1 MKNLK
6 NNFIMIAAGGS
17 GGHLFSASAI
27 SSELT
32 KRGYRVILLTDKR
45 VKNLIIDFPAEKI
58 VFIPSDTFTNKSL
71 YKWPFVLGKLF
82 LGFILS
88 FFWAFKTRTQL
99 SIGFGGYPSVAPLL
113 AFKICGSKILIH
125 EQNSIF
131 GRANKFLSLFA
142 DGITMG
148 FENTKILSK
157 MTNKKI
163 HFYGNPVRE
172 KILYYKNSKKVINTR
187 NITLLVFGG
196 SQGASFLSSI
206 IPNVINEL
214 PEEIIKNINIIQQA
228 RKEDIGKLEN
238 FYSDN
243 NLRYQVKEFFYN
255 FPEIINDSDLVIS
268 RSGAST
274 ISEMAIM
281 GKACI
286 FVPLPSTLDGDQES
300 NAKILESSDAAIVY
314 YQDQLKPS
322 ILAKRIEELVSF
334 PEKLYE
340 LSENIKKFG
349 NEGAS
354 LKLVNFSESLM
365 SK

>member
-58 VFIPSDTFTNKSL
+58 VFIPSDTFTNKPL
-71 YKWPFVLGKLF
+71 YKWPFALSKLF
-82 LGFILS
+82 LGFIIS
-88 FFWAFKTRTQL
+88 VFWAFKMQSQL

-113 AFKICGSKILIH
+113 ASKFCGSKILIH

-131 GRANKFLSLFA
+131 GRANKFLSRFA

-148 FENTKILSK
+148 FENTKILSELS
-157 MTNKKI
+157 NKEI

-172 KILYYKNSKKVINTR
+172 KILNYKNSRKIINTQ
-187 NITLLVFGG
+187 NITLLIFGG

-206 IPNVINEL
+206 IPNTISEL
-214 PEEIIKNINIIQQA
+214 PEKILKNINIIQQA
-228 RKEDIGKLEN
+228 RKEDIEILEN
-238 FYSDN
+238 FYSDHSV
-243 NLRYQVKEFFYN
+243 RHQVSDFFYN

-286 FVPLPSTLDGDQES
+286 FVPLPSTIDGDQES

-314 YQDQLKPS
+314 SQDELKPS
-322 ILAKRIEELVSF
+322 ILAKRIEELISF
-334 PEKLYE
+334 PEKLRE

-354 LKLVNFSESLM
+354 LKLVNFSENLM